1 MKTKLYKETVKM
13 PAVCVGPENPLPHF
27 GGVTDIHA
35 NEVKIDDTVPED
47 ERAYFGYGKV
57 ANILP
62 YRMQDGYTRDKKM
75 TDLEGWVLENEHV
88 KAMFFPQY
96 GGRLWYLKDKKTG
109 KNLVQHNPVVQPA
122 NFALRNAW
130 ISGGVEWNL
139 GTTGHT
145 VFTMAPMFT
154 GVSKL
159 ADGTPVLRMY
169 EWERVREASYQ
180 IDAFLPEDSKF
191 LFVRISIR
199 NTKPDTVPMYWW
211 SNIAVDETEDTRILV
226 PADKA
231 FTFSY
236 EGAICK
242 IDVPYT
248 DGIDKSYST
257 RVGHAMDFFYDI
269 PKGHRKWEAALDGK
283 GEGLV
288 QASTDLLQGRKL
300 FLWGHGVG
308 GKHWQEYLS
317 EPGQAYAEIQA
328 GLANTQMEHLP
339 MPGNANWQWL
349 EAYGMMQADAKIA
362 HGEWDAATAH
372 VEGLLDNMLP
382 KEKLD
387 AMLAAL
393 NTDLSAEC
401 TRELT
406 GSGWAALELERRGAK
421 CNFEGENA
429 CFYAESMTDQQAPW
443 LQLLRTGVFPEFAID
458 QEPASFLTQ
467 KEWVAM
473 LEESINSGKSKHW
486 HALYQLGVMYAAA
499 TDNEKSKAA
508 FAESDKLK
516 SNAWAKHGL
525 AVHARAEEDLA
536 KAIDLLMAA
545 VKQHNILPLA
555 LECANTIRIA
565 ERYADLI
572 AFYKG
577 LPAEM
582 QNFSRM
588 RAMYAYALIHVD
600 AFDEALSILKSGI
613 EVPDMREG
621 EVLLSDVWE
630 KLFLFKLHKEE
641 GAEIN
646 EALLERVRRETP
658 VPMELDFRMREMGLT
673 ELMGKGH

>member
-1 MKTKLYKETVKM
+1 MKTKLYKEITKM
-13 PAVCVGPENPLPHF
+13 PVACLGPENPLPHF

-35 NEVKIDDTVPED
+35 KEVKIDDSVPAD

-75 TDLEGWVLENEHV
+75 TDMEGWVLENEHL
-88 KAMFFPQY
+88 KAMFFPQF

-130 ISGGVEWNL
+130 ISGGVEWNI

-145 VFTMAPMFT
+145 VLTMSPLFT
-154 GVSKL
+154 GISKL

-191 LFVRISIR
+191 LFVRVSIR

-226 PADKA
+226 PAHKA
-231 FTFSY
+231 FTFNY
-236 EGAICK
+236 GGAICK

-269 PKGHRKWEAALDGK
+269 PKESRKWEAALDGK
-283 GEGLV
+283 GMGLV

-349 EAYGMMQADAKIA
+349 EAYGLMQADPAIA

-372 VEGLLDNMLP
+372 VGGLLEDMLP
-382 KEKLD
+382 RERLD
-387 AMLAAL
+387 EMLAAL
-393 NTDLSAEC
+393 ATDLSPEC
-401 TRELT
+401 TREMT
-406 GSGWAALELERRGAK
+406 GSGWAALELERRGAAG
-421 CNFEGENA
+421 CSFDGESA
-429 CFYAESMTDQQAPW
+429 CFYADSMTEAQAPW
-443 LQLLRTGVFPEFAID
+443 LELLRTGTFPEFAID
-458 QEPASFLTQ
+458 QEPAAFLTQ
-467 KEWVAM
+467 KEWVLL
-473 LEESINSGKSKHW
+473 LEEAANSTSSHW
-486 HALYQLGVMYAAA
+486 HARYQLGVMYAASVE
-499 TDNEKSKAA
+499 NEKSKAA
-508 FAESDKLK
+508 FAESDRLK
-516 SNAWAKHGL
+516 PNPWAKHGL
-525 AVHARAEEDLA
+525 AVHARAESDLI
-536 KAIDLLMAA
+536 KAVDLLMAA
-545 VKQHNILPLA
+545 TRQHTILSLA
-555 LECANTIRIA
+555 MECANTLRIA
-565 ERYADLI
+565 ERYADLA

-577 LPAEM
+577 LPAEI

-588 RAMYAYALIHVD
+588 RAVYAYALIHVD
-600 AFDEALSILKSGI
+600 AYDEALAILKSGI
-613 EVPDMREG
+613 EIPDMREG
-621 EVLLSDVWE
+621 EVLLSDVWQ
-630 KLFLFKLHKEE
+630 KLFLYKISKEE

-646 EALLERVRRETP
+646 EALFERVLREHP
-658 VPMELDFRMREMGLT
+658 VPKELDFRLGKMSFDQ
-673 ELMGKGH
+673 LMGKSK